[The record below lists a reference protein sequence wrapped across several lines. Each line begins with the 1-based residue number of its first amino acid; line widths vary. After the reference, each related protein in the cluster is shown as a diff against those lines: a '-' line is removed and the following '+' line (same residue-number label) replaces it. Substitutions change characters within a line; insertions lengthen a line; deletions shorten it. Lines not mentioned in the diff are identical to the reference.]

1 MSTDDINEITLN
13 LNDFLHDS
21 MGIDLDDEEY
31 DMLYNFVHNEL
42 DPFVTKERN
51 CN

>member
-13 LNDFLHDS
+13 LNDFMHDS
-21 MGIDLDDEEY
+21 MGIDLNDEEY
-31 DMLYNFVHNEL
+31 DMLTNFMLNEL